1 MSDRLDS
8 RSLLLFLAVAD
19 ALSFRQA
26 AETLHLSQPPLSRA
40 IRELEERLGTRLF
53 DRNTKGV
60 TLTAAGEK
68 LLPYARNI
76 AKLLREA
83 EAALTTQGLPA
94 NLRLGLTSAVEPAW
108 FRGLAQRVQG
118 THPGTVV
125 STFSNTSPQ
134 LIRQLRAGKLDAAF
148 IALPTDTHG
157 LDVLELDRLPMVVAI
172 PSTHHLAK
180 RRMVGLADLTREKI
194 FWFERARQPAF
205 YDHCQAVFSRH
216 GFAPSKLREPSDHH
230 VLLADVANGRGIA
243 LLPKSFTTLK
253 RAGVVYRSLVEGEA
267 LSVGIGLASRT
278 DWPGVRDTLAAAA
291 KVKQPGVSMAG
302 RIA

>member
-53 DRNTKGV
+53 DRNTRGV
-60 TLTAAGEK
+60 ALTVAGEK
-68 LLPYARNI
+68 LLPYARSI

-83 EAALTTQGLPA
+83 EAALTIKGLPA

-108 FRGLAQRVQG
+108 FHGLAQRVQAR
-118 THPGTVV
+118 HPETVV
-125 STFSNTSPQ
+125 STFSDTSPR
-134 LIRQLRAGKLDAAF
+134 LVRQLRAGKLDAAF
-148 IALPTDTHG
+148 IALPTETHE
-157 LDVLELDRLPMVVAI
+157 LEVSELDRLPMVVAL
-172 PSTHHLAK
+172 PSGHLLAK
-180 RRMVGLADLTREKI
+180 RRRIGLADLAREKV

-205 YDHCQAVFSRH
+205 YDHCQTVFSRH

-230 VLLADVANGRGIA
+230 VLLADVANGKGVA
-243 LLPKSFTTLK
+243 LLPKSFTALR
-253 RAGVVYRSLVEGEA
+253 RAGVVYRSLVEGEE
-267 LSVGIGLASRT
+267 LSVCIGLASPADRQ
-278 DWPGVRDTLAAAA
+278 GVRETLVEAAI
-291 KVKQPGVSMAG
+291 VNRHS
-302 RIA
+302 